1 MDQVNMF
8 SILERVLQ
16 SDNTIWMSPN
26 GAHMVYAEIDDTHVT
41 QYQST
46 FYGDPKKQYSTVTTQ
61 RYPKVNVFLN
71 SKMYSAKEMW
81 SYVNSVLPIIWIQ

>member
-1 MDQVNMF
+1 MDQVIIF
-8 SILERVLQ
+8 STLERVLQ

-46 FYGDPKKQYSTVTTQ
+46 FYGDPKKQYSTVTAQ
-61 RYPKVNVFLN
+61 RYPKVQVCFIN
-71 SKMYSAKEMW
+71 SNM
-81 SYVNSVLPIIWIQ
+81 